1 VQRRSWYLKPMTIAG
16 KINALVL
23 SISIAAGCILTAIAL
38 FREYSVTREHLIN
51 QSYDRVQSQPQLQ
64 VAIYLNDQV
73 ELRATL
79 RDLLKNSP
87 VIRYA
92 IVRNVGGALLSRLQQ
107 PDTPDIPLA
116 PFEDLR
122 GNTSVVDM
130 RITSHRSDVAAIGR
144 HQLTLPGGDLVWDL
158 TIPVLSV
165 INPLQHNLS
174 RGELGGALANSRAA
188 TSLHVIGYVQ
198 LGMSRSALLLEIL
211 PTVGAVAGITLVF
224 ILMSA
229 IFSLFMTRKITAP
242 FSIIKRMADDI
253 SLGTAVTSQG
263 LEKSGEFR
271 EIVAVLNS
279 IIGGLNSYKTRMD
292 VDHQLLSMKVEERT
306 SQLSRRNEELNR
318 AVKEVTETK
327 NRLRQLAYY
336 DSLTALPN
344 RRLFTEQL
352 DLLLRLAK
360 RNKEMISLLFLDLDN
375 FKRFNDSL
383 GHSAGDLLLREVAKR
398 LARCVRESDLV
409 AHYVELNSQI
419 DVSRLGGDEFTVVL
433 NQLDR
438 AESAGVVAT
447 RLLATLSQP
456 MTIEGH
462 ELVVT
467 PSIGIAIAPD
477 HADTVEGLLKAA
489 DTAMY
494 HAKSSGKNKFMY
506 YNSSMDAASVERLT
520 LENDLRRG
528 MERNELVLF
537 YQPQVDALS
546 GAVVGAEALM
556 RWQHP
561 DLGLVPPFKFIPLA
575 EEMGLIGAL
584 GEWSLDEACRQ
595 MVELQA
601 LSLDLPKVSV
611 NVSALQFNQAFI
623 KRVSE
628 VLTKTGLRPLRLQLE
643 LTEGIMMDD
652 KEATIRAL
660 SNLKDL
666 GVRLSI
672 DDFGTGYSSLS
683 YLSRFP
689 LDELKIDRSF
699 VIDLNKSEN
708 DASLVVAIIA
718 MARSLRLQLVAEG
731 VETPEQ
737 YHFLRNHGASVIQ
750 GYLFSKPVPVEEFKR
765 LLAPGYFRDQLQQLN
780 AVLA

>member
-1 VQRRSWYLKPMTIAG
+1 MTIAG

-23 SISIAAGCILTAIAL
+23 SISIAAGCILTATAL
-38 FREYSVTREHLIN
+38 QREYSVTHERLIN

-64 VAIYLNDQV
+64 VAIYLNDQP
-73 ELRATL
+73 ELQAIL
-79 RDLLKNSP
+79 QDLLKSSP
-87 VIRYA
+87 TIRYA
-92 IVRNVGGALLSRLQQ
+92 IARDPTGTLLSSVQQ
-107 PDTPDIPLA
+107 PNTPHEELA
-116 PFEDLR
+116 HFDQLR
-122 GNTSVVDM
+122 GSSSVVEM
-130 RITSHRSDVAAIGR
+130 SITSRHSNVATAGR
-144 HQLTLPGGDLVWDL
+144 KSLLALPGGDLVWDL

-165 INPLQHNLS
+165 INPLQPNLS
-174 RGELGGALANSRAA
+174 RGELGTALANSRTA

-198 LGMSRSALLLEIL
+198 LGISRSVLLLEIL
-211 PTVGAVAGITLVF
+211 PHVAAVAGIALIF
-224 ILMSA
+224 ILLCA
-229 IFSLFMTRKITAP
+229 IFSRYMTRRITAP

-253 SLGTAVTSQG
+253 ALGTAVTPQG
-263 LEKSGEFR
+263 LENSGEFK
-271 EIVAVLNS
+271 EIVTLLNT
-279 IIGGLNSYKTRMD
+279 IIGGLHTYKTRMD
-292 VDHQLLSMKVEERT
+292 VDHHLLSMKVEERT
-306 SQLSRRNEELNR
+306 SQLSRRNEELSR

-352 DLLLRLAK
+352 DLLLRLGK
-360 RNKEMISLLFLDLDN
+360 RNKEMISLLFVDLDN

-398 LARCVRESDLV
+398 LSRCIRDSDLV
-409 AHYVELNSQI
+409 AHYVEPNSQI

-433 NQLDR
+433 NQLDS
-438 AESAGVVAT
+438 AESAGIVAK
-447 RLLATLSQP
+447 RLLNMLSQP

-494 HAKSSGKNKFMY
+494 HAKTSGKNKFMY
-506 YNSSMDAASVERLT
+506 YNSSMDAASVERLS
-520 LENDLRRG
+520 LENDLRRA
-528 MERNELVLF
+528 MERKDLVLH
-537 YQPQVDALS
+537 YQPQVDSLT

-561 DLGLVPPFKFIPLA
+561 ELGLVPPFKFIPLA

-584 GEWSLDEACRQ
+584 GEWGLEEACHQ

-601 LSLDLPKVSV
+601 LGLELPKVSV

-623 KRVSE
+623 GRVSE
-628 VLTKTGLRPLRLQLE
+628 VLAKTGLRPMRLQLE

-660 SNLKDL
+660 SQLKEL

-699 VIDLNKSEN
+699 VIDFNKSEN
-708 DASLVVAIIA
+708 DASLIVAIIA

-731 VETPEQ
+731 VETHEQ
-737 YHFLRNHGASVIQ
+737 YHFLRNHGANVIQ
-750 GYLFSKPVPVEEFKR
+750 GYLFSRPVPLQELKP
-765 LLAPGYFRDQLQQLN
+765 LLVPGYFREQLQQLN
-780 AVLA
+780 PPAS